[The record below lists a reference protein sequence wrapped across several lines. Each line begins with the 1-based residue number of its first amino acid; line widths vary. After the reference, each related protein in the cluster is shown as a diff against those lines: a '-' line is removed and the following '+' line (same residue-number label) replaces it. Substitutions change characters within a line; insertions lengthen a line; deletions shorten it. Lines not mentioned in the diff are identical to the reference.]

1 MSSLR
6 AQQVTISKG
15 ERQVLRE
22 VSLQL
27 EANRKVALVGETGSG
42 KSTLLRTLAGL
53 EQPHAGEVWLGREKI
68 KGPADTLVPGHPK
81 IAYLSQHFELPRFV
95 RVEQALDYANRWS
108 ETEAQ
113 QLYEVCRID
122 HLMSRKTDQLS
133 GGERQRVALA
143 RLLSTAPEWLLL
155 DEPFSNLDRL
165 HKMML
170 KQALVEITSQW
181 NISCVLVSH
190 EPADTL
196 SWADEL
202 LVMKEGTLL
211 QQDTTLQVYRYPA
224 DNYVAGLLGSFTALS
239 EAGRKDFGIS
249 DNRLFFRPEDFYI
262 AAEGV
267 PGTVIEEIFYGGYA
281 ETVIDCAHDRVTTR
295 TTPGQVQTGQKV
307 YVQLR

>member
-1 MSSLR
+1 M
-6 AQQVTISKG
+6 
-15 ERQVLRE
+15 LRE

-53 EQPHAGEVWLGREKI
+53 EQPQAGEVWLGDEKI
-68 KGPADTLVPGHPK
+68 QGPADTLVPGHPK

-108 ETEAQ
+108 QTEAQ

-122 HLMSRKTDQLS
+122 HLMDRKTDQLS

-143 RLLSTAPEWLLL
+143 RLLTMAPEWLLL

-165 HKMML
+165 HKTML
-170 KQALVEITSQW
+170 KQALMEITSQW

-196 SWADEL
+196 SWADVL
-202 LVMKEGTLL
+202 LVMKEGTLR
-211 QQDTTLQVYRYPA
+211 QQDTTQQVYRYPV
-224 DNYVAGLLGSFTALS
+224 DSYVAGLLGSYTALS
-239 EAGRKDFGIS
+239 EAGRKVFRVS
-249 DNRLFFRPEDFYI
+249 DNRFFFRPEDFYI
-262 AAEGV
+262 ATEGV
-267 PGTVIEEIFYGGYA
+267 PGTVAEDKFYGGYA
-281 ETVIDCAHDRVTTR
+281 ETVIDCAHDRVTIR
-295 TTPGQVQTGQKV
+295 TAPGQVQIGQKV
-307 YVQLR
+307 HVQLR